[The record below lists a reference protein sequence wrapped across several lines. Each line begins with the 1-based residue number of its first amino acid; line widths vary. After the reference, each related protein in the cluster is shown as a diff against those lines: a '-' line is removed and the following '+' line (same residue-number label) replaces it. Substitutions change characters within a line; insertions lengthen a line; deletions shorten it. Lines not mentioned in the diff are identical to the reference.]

1 MGLVIQKL
9 IDSAIQIVLF
19 TLIPFIWWA
28 ITARKNTTFLDWIGL
43 KRIKDAKEHKTFIWI
58 LSVSA
63 AFLLVSVFIIY
74 TLKNIETA
82 TSEFLGLGIKALPA
96 ILIYA
101 IFNTA
106 LAEEIV
112 FRGFILKRISGRFG
126 FHAGNIVQSILFGL
140 LHGVMFFPLIG
151 AIKTLLIIAFTG
163 GIAWCMGYIN
173 EKKSEGSIIPGWCI
187 HSVANIFSG
196 LCSAFI
202 LFS

>member
-140 LHGVMFFPLIG
+140 
-151 AIKTLLIIAFTG
+151 
-163 GIAWCMGYIN
+163 
-173 EKKSEGSIIPGWCI
+173 
-187 HSVANIFSG
+187 
-196 LCSAFI
+196 
-202 LFS
+202 